1 MPACH
6 AGDRGFESRQL
17 RHLCLKGASPIF
29 FCLYYAYC
37 GSVAQM
43 VEQRT
48 ENPRVGG
55 SIPSRAICE
64 PLAQL
69 VEHLTFNQGVVGS
82 SPTWLMRKTPSA
94 KPNGVFFMSLSFT

>member
-17 RHLCLKGASPIF
+17 RHF
-29 FCLYYAYC
+29 FAHMQ
-37 GSVAQM
+37 GSVAQL

-55 SIPSRAICE
+55 SIPSRATICFWRVSE
-64 PLAQL
+64 
-69 VEHLTFNQGVVGS
+69 V
-82 SPTWLMRKTPSA
+82 A
-94 KPNGVFFMSLSFT
+94 KRGRL

>member
-17 RHLCLKGASPIF
+17 RHIRNTIVDCMI
-29 FCLYYAYC
+29 YN
-37 GSVAQM
+37 GSVAQS

-55 SIPSRAICE
+55 SIPFRATII
-64 PLAQL
+64 L
-69 VEHLTFNQGVVGS
+69 S
-82 SPTWLMRKTPSA
+82 SCYTCALSSA
-94 KPNGVFFMSLSFT
+94 G